1 MYYKLKWV
9 DTSCRLLMPLQLW
22 QPRCHCNP
30 DQNKFSPLSKTIVV
44 VHLCLWRR
52 SLFLKLRRIG
62 SVNLYRTTTL
72 RKRRFWGTHPNRKW
86 ELISVLICLNA
97 TKFGLLQCERD
108 NHEHLKYVRNVYCVM
123 INHSKDQDTRT
134 GHKTTNAFG
143 LVFSRLIGFRR
154 AIQLAAAALG
164 KLTGLNNPVKILYRT

>member
-1 MYYKLKWV
+1 MYYKLKWI

-30 DQNKFSPLSKTIVV
+30 DQNKFSPLSKIIVV
-44 VHLCLWRR
+44 VHLYLWRR
-52 SLFLKLRRIG
+52 SLFLNLRRIG

-72 RKRRFWGTHPNRKW
+72 RKRRFWGTHSNRKW